1 MEMFLILAAGMI
13 AQDVPASSGSSSATG
28 SVSTTRKGKSDYVDL
43 EAGVGYSSNPF
54 LAIGA
59 GTGRAYGRLSAHAV
73 HNRWTER
80 STTSLSVYGENITYL
95 GRYGSQ
101 LQGSVNA
108 HHDVQMSELLKLF
121 GDADASL
128 DRSGQLGTRFISS
141 ASPLPNDV
149 VTTPGL
155 PFDPNVN
162 VFAAGRTFRF
172 SGQVGAQMTPS
183 PRNSWTF
190 RTGYSRSMF
199 RNGVDDLTTADIFG
213 SVAYSRRLDE
223 RTTVGAIVTGR
234 QSDYDGPA
242 NVRSVTPQVTIH
254 KNLSPR
260 TTIDAAVGLS
270 FVRFDSGTAVRNS
283 TGLTASAAA
292 CHTGEKDQF
301 CATFARD
308 EQNSSIAGPAKSL
321 SAGLSYGR
329 QIDSRQSFQLSLSAS
344 RYSQQSQT
352 FISPLAI
359 GRSNYVAA
367 NATYSTKLRSRLYA
381 GVNASARKLYRD
393 GADPKPDVGGSI
405 FLRFRLGDL
414 G

>member
-1 MEMFLILAAGMI
+1 MEMLLILAAGMI
-13 AQDVPASSGSSSATG
+13 AQDVPASSGSSSASD

-54 LAIGA
+54 LAIGS

-80 STTSLSVYGENITYL
+80 STTSLSAYGENITYL

-108 HHDVQMSELLKLF
+108 HHDAQVRESLKLF
-121 GDADASL
+121 GDAGASL

-141 ASPLPNDV
+141 ASPLPINV

-155 PFDPNVN
+155 PIDPNVN
-162 VFAAGRTFRF
+162 VFAAGRTIRF

-183 PRNSWTF
+183 PRDSWTI

-223 RTTVGAIVTGR
+223 RTTVGGIVTGR

-254 KNLSPR
+254 KSLSQR
-260 TTIDAAVGLS
+260 TTIDAAVGVS
-270 FVRFDSGTAVRNS
+270 FVRFDSGTTVRNS
-283 TGLTASAAA
+283 TGLTANVTA
-292 CHTGEKDQF
+292 CHIGEKDQF
-301 CATFARD
+301 CATFTRD
-308 EQNSSIAGPAKSL
+308 QQTSSIAGPAKSL

-329 QIDSRQSFQLSLSAS
+329 KIDSRQSFQLSLSAS

-352 FISPLAI
+352 LISLLAI
-359 GRSNYVAA
+359 GRSDYLAA

-393 GADPKPDVGGSI
+393 GADPKPDLGGSV
-405 FLRFRLGDL
+405 FLRFRLGAL